1 MIDAIKREM
10 SIGKIHDQ
18 VEECLLESV
27 ISQDIKDALLDSVE
41 LDIEGVGAENDGEIA
56 TLIDLIPEYEEE
68 DPTVEAELESII
80 ESVTETII

>member
-1 MIDAIKREM
+1 MIGAIKREM

-68 DPTVEAELESII
+68 DPTVEAELESVI

>member
-68 DPTVEAELESII
+68 DPTVEAELESVI

>member
-1 MIDAIKREM
+1 MIGAIKREM

>member
-1 MIDAIKREM
+1 MIDSIKREM

-41 LDIEGVGAENDGEIA
+41 MDIEGVGAENDGEIA

-68 DPTVEAELESII
+68 DPTLEAELESVI

>member
-1 MIDAIKREM
+1 MIDSIKREM

-41 LDIEGVGAENDGEIA
+41 MDIEGVGAENDGEIA

-68 DPTVEAELESII
+68 DPTVEAELESVI
-80 ESVTETII
+80 ESVHESII

>member
-68 DPTVEAELESII
+68 DPTVEAELESVI
-80 ESVTETII
+80 ESVHETII

>member
-41 LDIEGVGAENDGEIA
+41 MDIEGVGAENDGEIA
-56 TLIDLIPEYEEE
+56 TLIDLIPEYDDE
-68 DPTVEAELESII
+68 DPTVEAELESVI
-80 ESVTETII
+80 ESVHESII

>member
-41 LDIEGVGAENDGEIA
+41 MDIEGVGAENDGEIA